1 MTDEQLQEMRWS
13 LREPP
18 KASRIALFEDEF
30 SRRANILLD
39 ESILTREQADSN
51 TRAIDNLVQ
60 VTAESRRDIDQ
71 LAQRTGELAES
82 ISGLRL
88 SVEAVNQ
95 GRREDIQ
102 VMVNIVDTLS
112 ASIRDLRET
121 QLVMIQQATV
131 DRTAWQ
137 AEIQRIWEYLTT
149 TRPNGRG
156 EQGGEG

>member
-1 MTDEQLQEMRWS
+1 MTEQEIAE
-13 LREPP
+13 LR
-18 KASRIALFEDEF
+18 SRIAEVEDDF

-39 ESILTREQADSN
+39 ESILTRDQADSN

-71 LAQRTGELAES
+71 LAQRTGELAQGISELRES
-82 ISGLRL
+82 I
-88 SVEAVNQ
+88 ETVNLA
-95 GRREDIQ
+95 RREDIQ
-102 VMVNIVDTLS
+102 VMVNIADTLS

-121 QLVMIQQATV
+121 QVVMIQQVNTERA
-131 DRTAWQ
+131 AWQ
-137 AEIQRIWEYLTT
+137 SEIQRIWEYLLS

>member
-1 MTDEQLQEMRWS
+1 MTEQEIAE
-13 LREPP
+13 LR
-18 KASRIALFEDEF
+18 SRIAEVEDDF

-39 ESILTREQADSN
+39 ESILTRDQADSN

-71 LAQRTGELAES
+71 LAQRTGELAQSLSELRES
-82 ISGLRL
+82 I
-88 SVEAVNQ
+88 ETVNLA
-95 GRREDIQ
+95 RREDIQ
-102 VMVNIVDTLS
+102 VMVNIADTLS

-121 QLVMIQQATV
+121 QVVMMQQVNTERA
-131 DRTAWQ
+131 AWQ
-137 AEIQRIWEYLTT
+137 SEIQRIWEYLLS

>member
-1 MTDEQLQEMRWS
+1 MTDEQLQEMR
-13 LREPP
+13 
-18 KASRIALFEDEF
+18 SRIALFEDEF

-51 TRAIDNLVQ
+51 TRAIENLVQ

-82 ISGLRL
+82 ISELRL
-88 SVEAVNQ
+88 SVEAVNLA
-95 GRREDIQ
+95 RREDIQ

-131 DRTAWQ
+131 ERTAWQ
-137 AEIQRIWEYLTT
+137 AEIQRIWEYLMTT
-149 TRPNGRG
+149 QPNGRG
-156 EQGGEG
+156 DLGGGQ

>member
-1 MTDEQLQEMRWS
+1 VTDEQLQEMR
-13 LREPP
+13 
-18 KASRIALFEDEF
+18 SRIALFEDEF

-51 TRAIDNLVQ
+51 TRAIENLVQ

-82 ISGLRL
+82 ISGLRE
-88 SVEAVNQ
+88 SIEAVNQ
-95 GRREDIQ
+95 ARREDIQ

-112 ASIRDLRET
+112 TSIRDLRET

-137 AEIQRIWEYLTT
+137 AEIQRIWEYLMT

-156 EQGGEG
+156 DLGGGQ

>member
-1 MTDEQLQEMRWS
+1 MTDEQLQEMR
-13 LREPP
+13 
-18 KASRIALFEDEF
+18 SRIALFEDEF

-51 TRAIDNLVQ
+51 TRAIENLVQ

-82 ISGLRL
+82 ISELRL
-88 SVEAVNQ
+88 SIEAVNQ
-95 GRREDIQ
+95 ARREDIQ

-137 AEIQRIWEYLTT
+137 AEIQRIWEYLMT
-149 TRPNGRG
+149 TRSNGKG
-156 EQGGEG
+156 DLGGGG

>member
-1 MTDEQLQEMRWS
+1 MTDEQLQEMR
-13 LREPP
+13 
-18 KASRIALFEDEF
+18 SRIAELEQSDADFARK
-30 SRRANILLD
+30 SNLLLD
-39 ESILTREQADSN
+39 EIVVNRDSIAEN
-51 TRAIDNLVQ
+51 TKAI
-60 VTAESRRDIDQ
+60 AESRRDIDQ
-71 LAQRTGELAES
+71 LADRMGELATEVS
-82 ISGLRL
+82 DLRQATSDLRL

-95 GRREDIQ
+95 ARREDIQ
-102 VMVNIVDTLS
+102 VMVNTVNMLS

-156 EQGGEG
+156 EQGGEGNA

>member
-1 MTDEQLQEMRWS
+1 MTDEQLQEMR
-13 LREPP
+13 
-18 KASRIALFEDEF
+18 SRIAELEKSDTDFARK
-30 SRRANILLD
+30 SNLLLD
-39 ESILTREQADSN
+39 EIVVNRDSIAEN
-51 TRAIDNLVQ
+51 TKAI
-60 VTAESRRDIDQ
+60 AESRRDIDQ
-71 LAQRTGELAES
+71 LADRMGELATEVS
-82 ISGLRL
+82 DLRQATSELRL

-95 GRREDIQ
+95 ARSEDIQ

-137 AEIQRIWEYLTT
+137 AQIQRIWEYLTT

-156 EQGGEG
+156 GEGGEE

>member
-1 MTDEQLQEMRWS
+1 MTDEQLQEMR
-13 LREPP
+13 
-18 KASRIALFEDEF
+18 SRIAEVEDEF

-39 ESILTREQADSN
+39 ESILTRSQADSN
-51 TRAIDNLVQ
+51 TRAIENLIQ

-71 LAQRTGELAES
+71 LAQRTGELAGS
-82 ISGLRL
+82 ISELRL

-95 GRREDIQ
+95 ARREDIQ

-121 QLVMIQQATV
+121 QLVMIQQANT

>member
-1 MTDEQLQEMRWS
+1 MTEEQIEE
-13 LREPP
+13 LR
-18 KASRIALFEDEF
+18 SRIAEVEDEF

-51 TRAIDNLVQ
+51 ARAIENLVQ

-82 ISGLRL
+82 ISELRL
-88 SVEAVNQ
+88 SIEAVNQ
-95 GRREDIQ
+95 ARREDIQ

-112 ASIRDLRET
+112 ASIRDLRES

-156 EQGGEG
+156 EGGTS

>member
-1 MTDEQLQEMRWS
+1 MTDEQLQEMR
-13 LREPP
+13 
-18 KASRIALFEDEF
+18 SRIAEVEDEF

-71 LAQRTGELAES
+71 LAERTGELAQS
-82 ISGLRL
+82 ISELRE
-88 SVEAVNQ
+88 SVEAINQ
-95 GRREDIQ
+95 ARRDDIQ

-112 ASIRDLRET
+112 ASIRDLRES

>member
-1 MTDEQLQEMRWS
+1 MTDEQLQEMR
-13 LREPP
+13 
-18 KASRIALFEDEF
+18 SRIAEVEDEF

-39 ESILTREQADSN
+39 ESILTRSQADSN
-51 TRAIDNLVQ
+51 ARAIENLIQ

-71 LAQRTGELAES
+71 LAQRTGELAGS
-82 ISGLRL
+82 ISELRL

-95 GRREDIQ
+95 ARREDIQ

-121 QLVMIQQATV
+121 QLVMIQQANT

>member
-1 MTDEQLQEMRWS
+1 VTEQEIAE
-13 LREPP
+13 LR
-18 KASRIALFEDEF
+18 ARIAEVEDDF

-39 ESILTREQADSN
+39 ESILTRDQADSN

-71 LAQRTGELAES
+71 LAQRTGELAQGISELRES
-82 ISGLRL
+82 I
-88 SVEAVNQ
+88 ETVNLA
-95 GRREDIQ
+95 RREDIQ
-102 VMVNIVDTLS
+102 VMVNIADTLS

-121 QLVMIQQATV
+121 QVVMIQQVNTERA
-131 DRTAWQ
+131 AWQ
-137 AEIQRIWEYLTT
+137 SEIQRIWEYLLS

>member
-1 MTDEQLQEMRWS
+1 MTDEQLQEMR
-13 LREPP
+13 
-18 KASRIALFEDEF
+18 SRIAEVEDEF

-39 ESILTREQADSN
+39 DILLTREQADSN
-51 TRAIDNLVQ
+51 TRAIENLVQ

-71 LAQRTGELAES
+71 LAQRTGSLAES
-82 ISGLRL
+82 ISELRL
-88 SVEAVNQ
+88 SIEAVNQ
-95 GRREDIQ
+95 ARREDIQ
-102 VMVNIVDTLS
+102 VMVGIVDTLS

-156 EQGGEG
+156 EEGGTS